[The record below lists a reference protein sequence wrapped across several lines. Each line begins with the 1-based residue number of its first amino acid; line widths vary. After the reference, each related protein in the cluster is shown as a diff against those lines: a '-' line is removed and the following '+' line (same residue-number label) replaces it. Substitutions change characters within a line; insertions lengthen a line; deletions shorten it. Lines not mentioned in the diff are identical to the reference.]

1 MLEESGLHRYVDA
14 RYLQQEIAE
23 ANDMT
28 QEEID
33 KAARELL
40 RKTYNPGSPP
50 SPTTSPDHKLP
61 YYDHLGGYSMQDIRD
76 YNQYSQQD
84 DLLPSKHGYTEDL
97 SDDADDQ
104 MVYVTTL

>member
-23 ANDMT
+23 ANNMT
-28 QEEID
+28 QEEMD
-33 KAARELL
+33 LAARELL
-40 RKTYNPGSPP
+40 RQSFPGESPP
-50 SPTTSPDHKLP
+50 DKLP
-61 YYDHLGGYSMQDIRD
+61 YYDHLGGYSMHDIHD

-84 DLLPSKHGYTEDL
+84 LVPHKPYSEDL
-97 SDDADDQ
+97 SDEADDQ

>member
-28 QEEID
+28 QEEMD
-33 KAARELL
+33 RAARELL
-40 RKTYNPGSPP
+40 RKSYNPGSPP
-50 SPTTSPDHKLP
+50 SPTSPDHKLP

-84 DLLPSKHGYTEDL
+84 DLLPPKHGYGEDL

>member
-14 RYLQQEIAE
+14 KYLQQEIAE

-28 QEEID
+28 QEELD
-33 KAARELL
+33 HAAHQLMAQ
-40 RKTYNPGSPP
+40 
-50 SPTTSPDHKLP
+50 SPTNTKLP
-61 YYDHLGGYSMQDIRD
+61 YYEHLGGYSMQEMRD

-84 DLLPSKHGYTEDL
+84 DLLPRGKHVY
-97 SDDADDQ
+97 SDEYSDEGDDQ